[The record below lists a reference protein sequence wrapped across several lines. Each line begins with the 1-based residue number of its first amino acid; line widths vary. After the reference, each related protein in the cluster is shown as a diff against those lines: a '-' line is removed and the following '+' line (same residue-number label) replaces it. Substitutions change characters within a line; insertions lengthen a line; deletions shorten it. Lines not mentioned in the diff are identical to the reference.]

1 MSVLDKLTIIN
12 AKRTTKLS
20 LAEQRRGKLLA
31 KLDEQLAL
39 AQALLAGTTHR
50 VTRQVWVR
58 QDNGER
64 TSVTR
69 DKRLRAWFWHDVT
82 GKWLLEVRYGARVL
96 ELAKGK
102 RVIEVGER
110 AALCDVIQ
118 LLQQAVRN
126 GELDAQIEAAAG
138 VRKLKTAGA
147 QQQA

>member
-1 MSVLDKLTIIN
+1 
-12 AKRTTKLS
+12 
-20 LAEQRRGKLLA
+20 
-31 KLDEQLAL
+31 
-39 AQALLAGTTHR
+39 
-50 VTRQVWVR
+50 
-58 QDNGER
+58 
-64 TSVTR
+64 
-69 DKRLRAWFWHDVT
+69 
-82 GKWLLEVRYGARVL
+82 L

-138 VRKLKTAGA
+138 VRKLKTAAA